1 MPNFYDFKHDKKPDK
16 KGLYGRNSRL
26 REQPNTTFSGQRNK
40 EVHKT
45 VL

>member
-1 MPNFYDFKHDKKPDK
+1 MPNFYDFKHDKKPDN
-16 KGLYGRNSRL
+16 KGLYVMNSRPTG
-26 REQPNTTFSGQRNK
+26 QPNTTFSGQRNK